1 MKKKLK
7 KVKGIKSLA
16 NYLDTILINFDKNN
30 FYDQLKYFKKKINF
44 VNKKK
49 YNNFIKSKLMFM
61 SQCKKIYPYE
71 RILKIL

>member
-1 MKKKLK
+1 M
-7 KVKGIKSLA
+7 GIKTLA

-49 YNNFIKSKLMFM
+49 VQQFYKIKVNVYESKQKDL
-61 SQCKKIYPYE
+61 SI
-71 RILKIL
+71 